1 VYEDIGGMQICT
13 KVGDD
18 FINNKRLRELIDNDV
33 KEANK
38 KLEKFEEIKNY
49 TILNQ
54 RFTESNGM
62 ITPTQKAKRRVIVQ
76 VYKDIIENM
85 YK

>member
-1 VYEDIGGMQICT
+1 MYENIGGMQICT

-18 FINNKRLRELIDNDV
+18 FINNKRLQELIDKDV

-38 KLEKFEEIKNY
+38 RLEKFEEVKRY

-62 ITPTQKAKRRVIVQ
+62 ITPTQKAKKRVIIQ
-76 VYKDIIENM
+76 VYKDVIDTM
-85 YK
+85 YE